1 MGRPVIA
8 ASRVAVTG
16 WFGVIVWPPAAS
28 AVNSRRIEHRVLMY
42 ESLSFYPEAEDAA
55 AVARA
60 HRVPAAATTFVE

>member
-28 AVNSRRIEHRVLMY
+28 AVKRKKMEQGVFMSDLMIG
-42 ESLSFYPEAEDAA
+42 LEAPY
-55 AVARA
+55 VN
-60 HRVPAAATTFVE
+60 